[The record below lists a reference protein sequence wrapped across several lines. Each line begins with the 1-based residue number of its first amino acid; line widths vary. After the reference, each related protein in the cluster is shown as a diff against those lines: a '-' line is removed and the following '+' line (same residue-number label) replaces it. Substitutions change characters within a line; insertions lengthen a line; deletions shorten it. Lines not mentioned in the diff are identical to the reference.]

1 MLSEARNKRCLAPLS
16 SSLARIRIWQM
27 IDRNATLQRN
37 DTLFHVKCEECY
49 EVFSSIARRNN
60 YGNPQQATC
69 ATYLLEDEF
78 SLYCSSLSS
87 AQRIEE
93 EKNLIVLLTV
103 NHGGVA
109 DYIVVMIAWRLSG
122 FLTIVIKTIYFCY
135 GTSPATRESIVL
147 PDPEFSSELCCT
159 WGLGY
164 ESVSD
169 DYKILKIDEKACSEI
184 LALKSGSWR

>member
-1 MLSEARNKRCLAPLS
+1 MKK
-16 SSLARIRIWQM
+16 SLPPNHKV
-27 IDRNATLQRN
+27 D
-37 DTLFHVKCEECY
+37 EECY

-69 ATYLLEDEF
+69 AVSSMIQIQTYLLEDEF